1 MDLRTARRSFVTLRL
16 LVGATFAG
24 APGLAHRRWLG
35 TTPGDG
41 ATSVPLRAMGVRDV
55 ALSLGALAAD
65 RAGEHPAAWLRAAAA
80 AEAADALAVLA
91 VRRDIPPR
99 ARTVAAVGPAVLAVV
114 ALALARPRQ

>member
-1 MDLRTARRSFVTLRL
+1 VNLRTARRSFVTLRL

-24 APGLAHRRWLG
+24 APELAHRRWLG
-35 TTPGDG
+35 STPRDT
-41 ATSVPLRAMGVRDV
+41 AASVPLRAMGVRDV
-55 ALSLGALAAD
+55 ALSVGALAAD
-65 RAGEHPAAWLRAAAA
+65 RVGGNPAAWLRAAAA

-91 VRRDIPPR
+91 VRRDIPAR